1 MNWWQRLW
9 KKKQLEERLD
19 AELRF
24 HFDHQVAD
32 NIRAGMSKEEAR
44 RNARLEFGSM
54 DAVKEEC
61 RSARGTIWL
70 ESTLQDIRFAL
81 RTLRKSS
88 AFTFAAIGTLALGIG
103 ANTAIFQLLDAV
115 RLRSLP
121 IPDPQELA
129 EIRIA
134 GGNGGMGLN
143 DGKYSQLTRPI
154 WQELR
159 REQQAFSG
167 ILAWGT
173 GGAWIG
179 KD

>member
-9 KKKQLEERLD
+9 KKKHLEERLD

-32 NIRAGMSKEEAR
+32 NIRAGMSEEEAR
-44 RNARLEFGSM
+44 RKARLEFGSM

-88 AFTFAAIGTLALGIG
+88 AFTFAAICTLALGIG

-121 IPDPQELA
+121 VPNPQELV
-129 EIRIA
+129 
-134 GGNGGMGLN
+134 
-143 DGKYSQLTRPI
+143 
-154 WQELR
+154 
-159 REQQAFSG
+159 
-167 ILAWGT
+167 
-173 GGAWIG
+173 
-179 KD
+179 

>member
-32 NIRAGMSKEEAR
+32 NIRAGMSEEEAR
-44 RNARLEFGSM
+44 RKARLEFGSM
-54 DAVKEEC
+54 NAVKEEC

-70 ESTLQDIRFAL
+70 ESTLQDIRFAR

-88 AFTFAAIGTLALGIG
+88 AFAFAAICTLALGIG

-121 IPDPQELA
+121 
-129 EIRIA
+129 EIGRA
-134 GGNGGMGLN
+134 HV
-143 DGKYSQLTRPI
+143 
-154 WQELR
+154 
-159 REQQAFSG
+159 
-167 ILAWGT
+167 
-173 GGAWIG
+173 
-179 KD
+179 